1 MSRGTKSLPVA
12 SVHVRVRMLRDGT
25 VRMSVRVSTATRD
38 LERWDRKV
46 PDNITPV
53 GYALNVVG
61 GSFDQAVSD
70 GLNVT
75 RRAMDLARQAEA
87 GS

>member
-12 SVHVRVRMLRDGT
+12 SVHVRVRMLR
-25 VRMSVRVSTATRD
+25 
-38 LERWDRKV
+38 DRKV